1 MGNTNKK
8 AKKQATTKNNKGNS
22 VGDNPPPMPAVT
34 AAELYSNN
42 AEQVYTTIVQTYQ
55 DQKSRPGCMY
65 MTRNGRIHITTR
77 ISKSGDSESQED
89 SLDYLITRL
98 EAFFDS
104 QDMTR
109 EVYYKAEDL
118 ADASTETIKLY
129 AHLSPKSLD

>member
-8 AKKQATTKNNKGNS
+8 AKKQSNS
-22 VGDNPPPMPAVT
+22 SHGDDKPPPMPAVT

-42 AEQVYTTIVQTYQ
+42 AEQVYKTIVKTYQ
-55 DQKSRPGCMY
+55 DQKSCPGCMY
-65 MTRNGRIHITTR
+65 MTRNSRIHITTR
-77 ISKSGDSESQED
+77 IAKSGDSESQED

-104 QDMTR
+104 QDMTH
-109 EVYYKAEDL
+109 EVYYKQEDL
-118 ADASTETIKLY
+118 ADTGSETIKLY

>member
-1 MGNTNKK
+1 
-8 AKKQATTKNNKGNS
+8 
-22 VGDNPPPMPAVT
+22 
-34 AAELYSNN
+34 
-42 AEQVYTTIVQTYQ
+42 
-55 DQKSRPGCMY
+55 

-104 QDMTR
+104 QDMTH

-118 ADASTETIKLY
+118 ADACTETIKLY

>member
-8 AKKQATTKNNKGNS
+8 AKKQAKTKSNNT
-22 VGDNPPPMPAVT
+22 DDRPPPMPSVT
-34 AAELYSNN
+34 AAERYSNN
-42 AEQVYTTIVQTYQ
+42 AEQVYTTIIQTYQ
-55 DQKSRPGCMY
+55 DQKSCPGCMY

-89 SLDYLITRL
+89 SLDYLVTRL

-104 QDMTR
+104 QDMTH
-109 EVYYKAEDL
+109 EVYYKPEDL
-118 ADASTETIKLY
+118 ADAGSETIKLY

>member
-8 AKKQATTKNNKGNS
+8 AKKQATTKNNKGNN

-42 AEQVYTTIVQTYQ
+42 AEQVYKTIVQTYQ
-55 DQKSRPGCMY
+55 DQKSCPGCMY
-65 MTRNGRIHITTR
+65 MTRNSRIHITTR
-77 ISKSGDSESQED
+77 IAKSGDSESQED

-104 QDMTR
+104 QDMTH
-109 EVYYKAEDL
+109 EIYYKQEDIY
-118 ADASTETIKLY
+118 DTGSDTIKLY
-129 AHLSPKSLD
+129 VHLSPKSLD

>member
-1 MGNTNKK
+1 MGNSNKK
-8 AKKQATTKNNKGNS
+8 AKKQSSTDS
-22 VGDNPPPMPAVT
+22 HPPPMPAVT
-34 AAELYSNN
+34 AAEIYSNN
-42 AEQVYTTIVQTYQ
+42 AEHVYNVIIQTYQ

-65 MTRNGRIHITTR
+65 MQRNGRIHITTR

-89 SLDYLITRL
+89 TLDYLVTRL

-104 QDMTR
+104 QDMLH
-109 EVYYKAEDL
+109 EVYYKPEDL